1 MSRKAESERQESES
15 RRKEKK
21 RKSVNVASALYS
33 DFCILASGFCSLT
46 PEFCLSFWLLT
57 TALYHW
63 RMRIQ
68 PARRIRGELRLP
80 GDKSISHRA
89 AILSALARGATR
101 IRNFSTSE
109 DCAATLNCLRELGV
123 RIEQDGTSVHVEGVG
138 LQGLSTPQAPLDCG
152 NSGSTMR
159 MLAGVLAGQDFVSTL
174 TGDDSL
180 RSRPMKR
187 IIEPLE
193 LMGARISSANG
204 RAPLQ
209 ITGRRPLT
217 AISYEMLV
225 ESAQVKSCI
234 LLAGLSAEGQTEVI
248 ERDGATR
255 DHTERLMRHLRL
267 PVQRRLIQRN
277 DTAKE
282 AISVEGRK
290 QFDAE
295 GGTVPGDISSAA
307 FFIAAAS
314 MLPGSDLRIS
324 HVGLNPTRKQP
335 LSVLRSLGA
344 DVRLDAVNA
353 AGSLD
358 WERQDFD
365 EPFGDIIVRGVPGLA
380 PSEAGRSNIL
390 RGTLISRLIDE
401 LPVLAV
407 LGSQVPGG
415 FSIRDAAELRVK
427 ESDRIRA
434 TVLNLRAMGAEV
446 EEHNDG
452 LTIGKRASL
461 RGAKLDAHGD
471 HRIAMAFTI
480 AALIAEGESE
490 ITGAECVGVSFPE
503 FFRLL
508 ESVVER

>member
-1 MSRKAESERQESES
+1 
-15 RRKEKK
+15 
-21 RKSVNVASALYS
+21 
-33 DFCILASGFCSLT
+33 
-46 PEFCLSFWLLT
+46 
-57 TALYHW
+57 
-63 RMRIQ
+63 
-68 PARRIRGELRLP
+68 LRLP

-89 AILSALARGATR
+89 AILSALARGPTQ
-101 IRNFSTSE
+101 IKNFSTSE

-123 RIEQDGTSVHVEGVG
+123 KIEHDGTSVLVEGVG
-138 LQGLSTPQAPLDCG
+138 LDGLSAPQAPLDCG

-193 LMGARISSANG
+193 MMGARISSDNG
-204 RAPLQ
+204 RAPLK
-209 ITGRRPLT
+209 IIGRRPLK

-234 LLAGLSAEGQTEVI
+234 LLAGLSAAGRTEVI
-248 ERDGATR
+248 ERQGATR
-255 DHTERLMRHLRL
+255 DHTERMMRRLWL

-277 DTAKE
+277 DTMKE
-282 AISVEGRK
+282 AISVECPK

-307 FFIAAAS
+307 FFLAAAS
-314 MLPGSDLRIS
+314 LLPGSNLRLS
-324 HVGLNPTRKQP
+324 QVGLNPTRKQP

-353 AGSLD
+353 AGNLD
-358 WERQDFD
+358 WEWQVFD
-365 EPFGDIIVRGVPGLA
+365 EPFGDVIVGGVPGLA
-380 PSEAGRSNIL
+380 PVEAGRSNVL
-390 RGTLISRLIDE
+390 RGALISQLIDE

-407 LGSQVPGG
+407 LGSQVLGG

-434 TVLNLRAMGAEV
+434 TVENLRAMGVEV
-446 EEHNDG
+446 EEHDDG
-452 LTIGKRASL
+452 LTIRERTPL
-461 RGAKLDAHGD
+461 RGAKLNAHGD

-480 AALIAEGESE
+480 AALVAKGESE
-490 ITGAECVGVSFPE
+490 IVGAECVGVSFPE

>member
-1 MSRKAESERQESES
+1 
-15 RRKEKK
+15 
-21 RKSVNVASALYS
+21 
-33 DFCILASGFCSLT
+33 
-46 PEFCLSFWLLT
+46 
-57 TALYHW
+57 
-63 RMRIQ
+63 MRIQ

-89 AILSALARGATR
+89 AILSALARGSTR
-101 IRNFSTSE
+101 IQNFSTSE

-123 RIEQDGTSVHVEGVG
+123 KIERDTESVLVEGVG
-138 LQGLSTPQAPLDCG
+138 LQGLSAPQAPLDCG

-209 ITGRRPLT
+209 ITGRRPLK
-217 AISYEMLV
+217 AITYKMPV

-234 LLAGLSAEGQTEVI
+234 LLAGLSAEGRTEVI
-248 ERDGATR
+248 EREGATR
-255 DHTERLMRHLRL
+255 DHTERMMRWHKVPVKSRKMLRGAF
-267 PVQRRLIQRN
+267 IN
-277 DTAKE
+277 DVS
-282 AISVEGRK
+282 ISIEGCV
-290 QFDAE
+290 QFDAQD
-295 GGTVPGDISSAA
+295 GTVPGDISSAA
-307 FFIAAAS
+307 FFIACAAL
-314 MLPGSDLRIS
+314 LPGSELNIRG
-324 HVGLNPTRKQP
+324 VGLNRTRTRL

-344 DVRLDAVNA
+344 HVHVEPAQ
-353 AGSLD
+353 AGE
-358 WERQDFD
+358 WRQEDFG
-365 EPFGDIIVRGVPGLA
+365 EPFGDVCVKGSETLA
-380 PSEAGRSNIL
+380 PVEAGESNVL
-390 RGTLISRLIDE
+390 RGTLIPQLIDE

-407 LGSQVPGG
+407 LGSQVAGG
-415 FSIRDAAELRVK
+415 ISIRDAAELRVK

-446 EEHNDG
+446 EEHDDG
-452 LTIGKRASL
+452 LIIGKRASL

-480 AALIAEGESE
+480 AALIAQGESE

-503 FFRLL
+503 FFHLL